1 MAKRTEKLNALI
13 FIDTNILLDFYRIR
27 KSDISLKYLETIEA
41 HRNILILNN
50 QVEMEFKK
58 NRQIVILEALGEI
71 NKIPSGN
78 LNVPTIFVEAKPIEM
93 IQKAQKEISSQ
104 QKKIRARIDK
114 LLTNPGTQD
123 KVFQT
128 LQRVFKTES
137 EFNLNRENKK
147 RYTIRKLALKRF
159 ALGYPPRKKGDNSI
173 GDAIN
178 WEWII
183 DCASRTDKHIII
195 VTRDSDY
202 GLTHNDNSFLN
213 DWLQIEFKDR
223 ISHRRKLILTDKL
236 STAFKLVKIPV
247 TQAMIEEEENVI
259 NFTSLKYSIRA
270 MQEALKR
277 SQENFNLSGLQES
290 MRQFQ
295 DTNKM
300 DVFRKAFQSNI
311 IKKDLKKEADNSDI

>member
-78 LNVPTIFVEAKPIEM
+78 LNVPTISVEAKPIEM